1 MLAAPGS
8 AGLWINGIARVEV
21 ATKSGRRKLGNVAM
35 VIAITYLFCIRASIT
50 LGKFIRTLMISKT
63 IVEIIVTILNL
74 KYLPRNHTQ
83 LKKHL
88 LSGLVISTGSRD
100 PHLDLFGMI

>member
-35 VIAITYLFCIRASIT
+35 VIAITYLLYLRASIS
-50 LGKFIRTLMISKT
+50 LEKFIRTMMISKT
-63 IVEIIVTILNL
+63 IVEIIATILNL
-74 KYLPRNHTQ
+74 KNVPRNHRH
-83 LKKHL
+83 LKKAR
-88 LSGLVISTGSRD
+88 VVRT
-100 PHLDLFGMI
+100 F